1 MYFFDIAGFEER
13 GRVAIKWEKNRAGV
27 TTNIF
32 LWKERDGG
40 GPRTQ
45 VRGVRGVVGAVGD
58 LHGDR

>member
-13 GRVAIKWEKNRAGV
+13 GRVAIKREGNCVGV

-32 LWKERDGG
+32 CGRREMAEA
-40 GPRTQ
+40 PRTQ

-58 LHGDR
+58 LHGAR